1 MKTIQLLL
9 VSVLFMGLVHGQ
21 EKYITKQG
29 HISFFSHSP
38 VEDIKADN
46 NQVLSI
52 IDTSNGQIAVSLL
65 IQSFIFEK
73 SLMQEHFNENY
84 MESHK
89 YPKAVFKGK
98 IQDLGDI
105 TEHKQTVGIT
115 GELTIRGITKPI
127 ETTAEIKKL
136 DDGIILVG
144 DFLVEV
150 KDYNIKIPSIVANN
164 IAKTIKVSFEL
175 VHQPYN

>member
-1 MKTIQLLL
+1 MKTLKLTLLL
-9 VSVLFMGLVHGQ
+9 VLFVGIAQGQ
-21 EKYITKQG
+21 EKFITKQG

-38 VEDIKADN
+38 VEDIEADN

-52 IDTSNGQIAVSLL
+52 VDISNGEIAVSLL

-89 YPKAVFKGK
+89 YPKAIFRGK
-98 IQDLGDI
+98 IQELGDL
-105 TEHKQTVGIT
+105 TEDNKTVNIE
-115 GELTIRGITKPI
+115 GELTIRGISKPI
-127 ETTAEIKKL
+127 ETTAEIKKM
-136 DDGIILVG
+136 DDGIALKG
-144 DFLVEV
+144 SFLVEV
-150 KDYNIKIPSIVANN
+150 KDYKIKIPSIVANN

-175 VHQPYN
+175 IHQPYN

>member
-1 MKTIQLLL
+1 MKTLTLT
-9 VSVLFMGLVHGQ
+9 LFMALFIGLAHGQ

-29 HISFFSHSP
+29 NISFYSHSP
-38 VEDIKADN
+38 VEDIEAEN

-52 IDTSNGQIAVSLL
+52 VDTSDGEIAVSLL

-89 YPKAVFKGK
+89 YPKAIFRGK
-98 IQDLGDI
+98 ILELGDL
-105 TEHKQTVGIT
+105 TENDKTATIQ
-115 GELTIRGITKPI
+115 GELTIRGISKPI
-127 ETTAEIKKL
+127 ETTANIKKM
-136 DDGIILVG
+136 DDSIVLTGS
-144 DFLVEV
+144 FLVEV
-150 KDYNIKIPSIVANN
+150 KDYKIKIPSIVANN

-175 VHQPYN
+175 IHQPYN

>member
-1 MKTIQLLL
+1 
-9 VSVLFMGLVHGQ
+9 
-21 EKYITKQG
+21 
-29 HISFFSHSP
+29 
-38 VEDIKADN
+38 
-46 NQVLSI
+46 
-52 IDTSNGQIAVSLL
+52 
-65 IQSFIFEK
+65 
-73 SLMQEHFNENY
+73 

-98 IQDLGDI
+98 IQDLGDL
-105 TEHKQTVGIT
+105 TADNKKVSIT

-127 ETTAEIKKL
+127 ETTAEIKKM
-136 DDGIILVG
+136 DDSIILNG

>member
-1 MKTIQLLL
+1 MKTIQFLL
-9 VSVLFMGLVHGQ
+9 VSVLFIGLAHGQ

-29 HISFFSHSP
+29 YISFFSHSP

-98 IQDLGDI
+98 IQDLGDL
-105 TEHKQTVGIT
+105 TADNKTVNII

-136 DDGIILVG
+136 DNNIVLNG

>member
-1 MKTIQLLL
+1 MKTIQLILL
-9 VSVLFMGLVHGQ
+9 SILFTGFVYGQ

-29 HISFFSHSP
+29 FISFYSHSP

-52 IDTSNGQIAVSLL
+52 IDTSTGEIAVSLL

-89 YPKAVFKGK
+89 YPKATFRGK
-98 IQDLGDI
+98 IQNLGDL
-105 TEHKQTVGIT
+105 TEEGQTVNIV

-127 ETTAEIKKL
+127 ETTAEIKMT
-136 DDGIILVG
+136 DGSIALNG
-144 DFLVEV
+144 DFLVDV
-150 KDYNIKIPSIVANN
+150 KDYKIKIPAIVVNN
-164 IAKTIKVSFEL
+164 IAKTIKVTFEL
-175 VHQPYN
+175 IHQPYN

>member
-1 MKTIQLLL
+1 MKKIQLTLL
-9 VSVLFMGLVHGQ
+9 FVLFIGFVHGQ

-29 HISFFSHSP
+29 YISFYSHSP

-52 IDTSNGQIAVSLL
+52 VDTTNGEIAVSLL

-89 YPKAVFKGK
+89 YPKAIFRGE
-98 IQDLGDI
+98 IQDFGNL
-105 TEHKQTVGIT
+105 TENDQTVNIN

-127 ETTAEIKKL
+127 ETKAEIKKME
-136 DDGIILVG
+136 DGIVLNG
-144 DFLVEV
+144 DFFVEV